1 MNVNTTKIYSEIVTA
16 FVNKKRLL
24 AILLDPD
31 KVDYYEIKQ
40 LAEKINLSPA
50 THIFIGGSL
59 VFSEAIEQ
67 LIEEIKKLI
76 QLPIILFPGHPSQI
90 VENADGILFLNLLS
104 GRNPDYLIGHQV
116 KAAPVLKKMNL
127 EVIPT
132 AYLLIESGG
141 KTAVEV
147 VSKTNPIPRHDST
160 EAVATA
166 QAGELMGNKLIYLEA
181 GSGAIQS
188 VPEEMIQKVAK
199 SVAIPVI
206 VGGGIRTKKA
216 LDLAYQ
222 NGATMVVIGTAFEV
236 NIEFFNQVLH
246 DLVFFRSV

>member
-1 MNVNTTKIYSEIVTA
+1 MNVNKPKLYSEIVSA
-16 FVNKKRLL
+16 FTTKKRLL

-31 KVDYYEIKQ
+31 KVAFNEIKQ
-40 LAEKINLSPA
+40 VAEKINQSPA

-59 VFSEAIEQ
+59 VFSEAIEE
-67 LIEEIKKLI
+67 LIEELKKLSR
-76 QLPIILFPGHPSQI
+76 LPIILFPGHPSQI
-90 VENADGILFLNLLS
+90 AHNADGILFLNLLS
-104 GRNPDYLIGHQV
+104 GRNPDYLIEHQV

-147 VSKTNPIPRHDST
+147 VSKTNPISRQDIDK
-160 EAVATA
+160 AVATA

-188 VPEEMIQKVAK
+188 VPEEMIQKVVK

-222 NGATMVVIGTAFEV
+222 NGATMVVIGTAFEI
-236 NIEFFNQVLH
+236 NTEFFNQILH
-246 DLVFFRSV
+246 D